1 MRSAPRRHK
10 HRWLLSPDV
19 RTLRQLPAAAL
30 AVTRA
35 AALPSPYLATAA
47 LAASVASSALATAAL
62 TTTASLATSVSAAL
76 SPASF
81 ATAVPTANVVL
92 Q

>member
-35 AALPSPYLATAA
+35 AALPSTYLATAA
-47 LAASVASSALATAAL
+47 LAASVASSALAAPIALAAA
-62 TTTASLATSVSAAL
+62 TEPAAVAAASVAERGDR
-76 SPASF
+76 
-81 ATAVPTANVVL
+81 
-92 Q
+92 